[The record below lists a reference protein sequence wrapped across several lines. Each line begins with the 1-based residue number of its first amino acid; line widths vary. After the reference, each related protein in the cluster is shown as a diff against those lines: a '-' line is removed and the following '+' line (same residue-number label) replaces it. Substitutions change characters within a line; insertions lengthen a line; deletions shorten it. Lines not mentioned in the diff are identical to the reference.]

1 MNAKSLAL
9 ILGVHYNTIYK
20 MIRSGEIKAV
30 RKGRE
35 LIVEN
40 NEVERLKK
48 EFENNDIIEGLLKE
62 NESLKAELKRIK
74 SILKDLSK

>member
-9 ILGVHYNTIYK
+9 VLGVHYNTIYT
-20 MIRSGEIKAV
+20 MIRSGEIKAI

-35 LIVEN
+35 LIVDDD
-40 NEVERLKK
+40 EVERLKAK
-48 EFENNDIIEGLLKE
+48 YTNNDAVEELLKE

-74 SILKDLSK
+74 SILKDLAK